1 MYEVLF
7 KTLPVAGLV
16 LKCWPLY
23 KLKLVV
29 YFQLASHSPTSNKS
43 VACPRQDSMSPGWNW
58 SREIVNKL
66 ARYAFQACD
75 HEVGASVSSS
85 SLAVVALLHPD

>member
-1 MYEVLF
+1 MTCRGKFGPGDQNSRNNGPPGSGVL
-7 KTLPVAGLV
+7 VQV
-16 LKCWPLY
+16 LKLQ
-23 KLKLVV
+23 
-29 YFQLASHSPTSNKS
+29 FQASF
-43 VACPRQDSMSPGWNW
+43 MSCGRGGWNW

>member
-1 MYEVLF
+1 MSTALACVR
-7 KTLPVAGLV
+7 AGV
-16 LKCWPLY
+16 RTC
-23 KLKLVV
+23 V
-29 YFQLASHSPTSNKS
+29 S
-43 VACPRQDSMSPGWNW
+43 RGGWNW

>member
-1 MYEVLF
+1 MLEQRSSGNEIQSDGTV
-7 KTLPVAGLV
+7 PEARG
-16 LKCWPLY
+16 
-23 KLKLVV
+23 
-29 YFQLASHSPTSNKS
+29 
-43 VACPRQDSMSPGWNW
+43 GWNW